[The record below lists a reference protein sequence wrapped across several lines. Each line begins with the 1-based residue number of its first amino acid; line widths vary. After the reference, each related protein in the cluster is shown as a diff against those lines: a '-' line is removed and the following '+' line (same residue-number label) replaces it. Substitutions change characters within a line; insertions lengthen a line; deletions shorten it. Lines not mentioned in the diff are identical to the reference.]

1 MAPFDLLGVPGDADE
16 ATIKR
21 AYARRLKVTRPD
33 DDPEGFQ
40 RLHEAY
46 QQALQHC
53 RQRAMA
59 AAWEDG
65 EEDAGDGDSAVVH
78 AVHAQDPETGRERN
92 LEEAGIPADAGAAHT
107 VLLDAEQLDAL
118 IAGHTTRLPPPA
130 ATAAAASAIADVET
144 RRFDFDGF
152 FAETME
158 RARDTPHPAF
168 SAWLAARDDLYHL
181 ELKQSVGEALFQRL
195 GYDDGIAVPP
205 ANLSVLETFFGL
217 QDYWLAQRMAVRW
230 AIEQEQTARYDEPR
244 PLAIR
249 QLKRPF
255 RWPQALAVSCVPGLS
270 ARIARL
276 SQRLSDDYGALPERI
291 DPRQDQF
298 FQQLARKDYLG
309 IWRWLPMLARAIGL
323 AILGYLLAPL
333 VFAQSR
339 PALQTAL
346 VIGGSALAIQIG
358 WRVMIWLHAISLGD
372 SGSSKENRRAL
383 IPVWLALGGLVMAAA
398 WGVEWLAYPLVIP
411 AALVHWRRSFDAL
424 RFLLGGIAMQ
434 PLLPGAL
441 SELLSAGAVGFAM
454 VPLGLSLFDGLY
466 ARSQRIPLSAAAGN
480 GWTTLA
486 SYGFFVGWVLARLV

>member
-1 MAPFDLLGVPGDADE
+1 MPFDLLGIPGDADE
-16 ATIKR
+16 TTIKR
-21 AYARRLKVTRPD
+21 AYARHLKLTRPD
-33 DDPEGFQ
+33 DDPAGFQ

-59 AAWEDG
+59 AAWGDG
-65 EEDAGDGDSAVVH
+65 EEPTGDDERTIADAAHDHDR
-78 AVHAQDPETGRERN
+78 ERGRETDS
-92 LEEAGIPADAGAAHT
+92 EESSVPGEADTTHT

-118 IAGHTTRLPPPA
+118 IAGRVTRLPSP
-130 ATAAAASAIADVET
+130 AAAAADPDPDPET

-152 FAETME
+152 FAETMD
-158 RARDTPHPAF
+158 RARSTPPAAF

-195 GYDDGIAVPP
+195 GYDDGIAIPP

-230 AIEQEQTARYDEPR
+230 AIEQEQTANYDEPR
-244 PLAIR
+244 PLAVR

-255 RWPQALAVSCVPGLS
+255 RWAQALAVSCVPGLS

-276 SQRLSDDYGALPERI
+276 SQRLSDDYGDLPERI

-298 FQQLARKDYLG
+298 FRQLARKDYLG
-309 IWRWLPMLARAIGL
+309 IWRWMPMLARAIGL

-358 WRVMIWLHAISLGD
+358 WRLMIWLHAISLGD
-372 SGSSKENRRAL
+372 SDSSNENRRAL

-434 PLLPGAL
+434 PLLPGTL
-441 SELLSAGAVGFAM
+441 PELLSAGTVGFAM

-486 SYGFFVGWVLARLV
+486 SYGFFVGWVLARVL